1 MQEYTDHKNSEYGS
15 ISRSVEQIKLAFKTS
30 VYLSRDVFLIEVME
44 SRIWQN
50 HQKNIKTAWIIN
62 N

>member
-44 SRIWQN
+44 SRI
-50 HQKNIKTAWIIN
+50 
-62 N
+62 